1 MRLALAFLCLA
12 AFASCSTTATVLVRD
27 GTRYEVQV
35 LGGDKDTLLLQSEYG
50 VEKVVRRSEVA
61 DIDHPGNVMA
71 LVGGLIGGSGALNL
85 VSVGITCSTS
95 GASSGS
101 QCPLLFG
108 MMGGTA
114 AIGVG
119 MFVWGLWT
127 WLGSKNAVTNSL
139 SNPAVPTPV
148 TPLPPPS
155 NVAPPPLSTP
165 PLPTL

>member
-1 MRLALAFLCLA
+1 MRLALVLLCLA

-27 GTRYEVQV
+27 GTRYEVQI

-50 VEKVVRRSEVA
+50 VEKVVRRSEVG

-85 VSVGITCSTS
+85 VSVGLMCSTS

-114 AIGVG
+114 ALGVG

-127 WLGSKNAVTNSL
+127 WLGSKNAVSDSL
-139 SNPAVPTPV
+139 LNPAVPMPV
-148 TPLPPPS
+148 TPLPPPT
-155 NVAPPPLSTP
+155 NVAPPTP
-165 PLPTL
+165 TAPRLPVL